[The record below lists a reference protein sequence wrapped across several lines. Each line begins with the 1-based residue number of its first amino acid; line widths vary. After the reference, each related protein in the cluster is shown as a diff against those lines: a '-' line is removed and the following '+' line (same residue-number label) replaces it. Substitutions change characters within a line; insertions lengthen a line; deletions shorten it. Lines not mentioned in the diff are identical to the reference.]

1 MKFHLRKEKSGIIGR
16 WNILEM
22 SAWDEEFIHM
32 AGQAYIE
39 FRDHNRSGEF
49 GFGAVTGDLDYR
61 LGERDGLPLVEW
73 CWLGFDEGDPTCGR
87 GWAVLQPD
95 GNLAGE
101 IFIHGG
107 DESGFTA
114 CRAGRK

>member
-1 MKFHLRKEKSGIIGR
+1 MKLPFRKEKSGITGR
-16 WNILEM
+16 WNIHEM
-22 SAWDEEFIHM
+22 SAWDEAFIHLT
-32 AGQAYIE
+32 GQAFIE
-39 FRDHNRSGEF
+39 FRGRNRGEF
-49 GFGAVTGDLDYR
+49 SFGAVTGDLDYR

-95 GNLAGE
+95 GSLSGE
-101 IFIHGG
+101 IFFHEG

-114 CRAGRK
+114 RRGRRG